1 MVTSNNMIDI
11 KSKIFVII
19 ATALL
24 IRIVL
29 VIFTSNSLGEHGDV
43 FLHRDW
49 GRVAYLYGPADTY
62 SKNHIANVGAVNNL
76 PPGATYVVQAMY
88 SIHMQAS
95 KIVFKLMQRPP
106 GTLLW
111 INDGTFA
118 NMFLKIPAVISD
130 ILIGFIIYKIFQ
142 KKDNKKALF
151 ASSLFLFNPI
161 SIYNSAVWGQFDAVP
176 TMFFVLSLFLL
187 LKHKYFMS
195 IFSVFLSLYIKFSVL
210 PLLPLYLVILLFI
223 GPRGKIIFYTFTSIL
238 IALVLTLPIS
248 QEPHL
253 WLINFIRANGAGKL
267 DNVSSN
273 AYNFWW
279 IILSPKVTDITPKAG
294 ETFIF
299 FSYFTWG
306 YLFYA
311 LFFVPLVMIVK
322 KLKKN
327 VLSPEHLFGLFTA
340 LTFVFYLFLATMHER
355 YLYPLFPLLA
365 IYVGFRREF
374 LWLFIAVSTIHAI
387 NVIAAWQPIKISSQ
401 TLSILTGRYFSL
413 SMSFALLFL
422 GIYFYYKFIN
432 QFKLNLKKMKIASA
446 S

>member
-1 MVTSNNMIDI
+1 MNKIR
-11 KSKIFVII
+11 SKIFVIFVLAIIIRLVFI
-19 ATALL
+19 A
-24 IRIVL
+24 
-29 VIFTSNSLGEHGDV
+29 FTSHSLGEHGDV

-49 GRVAYLYGPADTY
+49 GRVAFLYGPADTY
-62 SKNHIANVGAVNNL
+62 SKDHISNVGAVNNL
-76 PPGATYVVQAMY
+76 PPGSTYLIGGMY
-88 SIHMQAS
+88 YLHIQAS
-95 KIVFKLMQRPP
+95 KVIFNLMHRPP

-118 NMFLKIPAVISD
+118 NMFLKLSAVFAD
-130 ILIGFIIYKIFQ
+130 IVIGFIIYKILE
-142 KKDNKKALF
+142 KTDKRKALF
-151 ASSLFLFNPI
+151 AASLFLFNPI
-161 SIYNSAVWGQFDAVP
+161 SIYNSAIWGQFDAVP
-176 TMFFVLSLFLL
+176 TMFFMLSLFLL
-187 LKHKYFMS
+187 MRRNYFLS
-195 IFSVFLSLYIKFSVL
+195 ILSVFLSLYIKFSLL
-210 PLLPLYLVILLFI
+210 PLLPLYFIILLLTA
-223 GPRGKIIFYTFTSIL
+223 PRVKIILHVIISIL
-238 IALVLTLPIS
+238 IVLALTLPIS
-248 QEPHL
+248 REPYK
-253 WLINFIRANGAGKL
+253 WLFDFIIANGAGKL

-279 IILSPKVTDITPKAG
+279 IVLSPKVTDITPKSG

-311 LFFVPLVMIVK
+311 LFFIPLVMIVK

-327 VLSPEHLFGLFTA
+327 VLSPEHLFGLFSA
-340 LTFVFYLFLATMHER
+340 LSFVFYLFLATMHER

-365 IYVGFRREF
+365 VYVGLRREF
-374 LWLFIAVSTIHAI
+374 LWMFIAVSTIHAI

-432 QFKLNLKKMKIASA
+432 QFKLNLKK
-446 S
+446 